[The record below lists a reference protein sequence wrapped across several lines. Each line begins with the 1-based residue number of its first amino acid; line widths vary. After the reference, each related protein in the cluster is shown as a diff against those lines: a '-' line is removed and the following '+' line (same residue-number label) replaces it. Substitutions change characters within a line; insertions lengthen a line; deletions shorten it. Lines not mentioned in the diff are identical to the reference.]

1 MTRIAVL
8 YEDQLA
14 TSKPRAFGPHVLLL
28 ACVADR
34 LERPR
39 EHLEQHVDAHPCKGI
54 GRLLALCREPILTD
68 RHARVIA
75 VCDDDRVREHLKLPA
90 TACKLSVRDAVAS
103 GSGAPQLRTVLLIR
117 NLETVLDAVRHVL
130 GRDPLADKPS
140 PLRRDS
146 TLLHLAYQGVPEQ
159 RLALLQRVPSFAY
172 LADCLARTIVELGL

>member
-1 MTRIAVL
+1 LRPASRAPSVL
-8 YEDQLA
+8 
-14 TSKPRAFGPHVLLL
+14 HVLLL

-34 LERPR
+34 LQRPR

-75 VCDDDRVREHLKLPA
+75 VCDDDRVREHL
-90 TACKLSVRDAVAS
+90 KLSVRDAVAS

-159 RLALLQRVPSFAY
+159 RLALQQRVPSFAY